1 MSENGVVL
9 LDQIESLIFLI
20 RSQKVMLSPH
30 LAELYDIEPRVLVQ
44 AVKRNIDRFPGG
56 LYVSVNR

>member
-1 MSENGVVL
+1 MSQNGVIL

-30 LAELYDIEPRVLVQ
+30 LAETYNIEPRVLVQ
-44 AVKRNIDRFPGG
+44 AVK
-56 LYVSVNR
+56 